1 MYSFSEILL
10 TVYTNYWEEHNNP
23 SVTFFFKIG
32 NYPIL
37 CVKVMHTHFF
47 YYFILKFEI
56 QLLQV
61 HGSAKVATW
70 SGKYKACDTC
80 NRSVIA
86 CANGRQIVFA
96 CMVPCCPV
104 VPLTSVVASTSST
117 RYTEMGWVRGNPSRY
132 HVLFY
137 HHRHH
142 GISQCHVSLFTTD
155 KGIDNRVRLLS
166 TPEAR

>member
-117 RYTEMGWVRGNPSRY
+117 QYTEMGWVQGIRVDSTSFSAITGIMELASAMYHSSLHSRFFLGKPAKLY
-132 HVLFY
+132 
-137 HHRHH
+137 
-142 GISQCHVSLFTTD
+142 
-155 KGIDNRVRLLS
+155 
-166 TPEAR
+166 

>member
-1 MYSFSEILL
+1 MHFSITLSNISIWYPRKSDLVAVNVFIFWNSSHCIYKLL
-10 TVYTNYWEEHNNP
+10 GRTQQPIGHFV
-23 SVTFFFKIG
+23 FFTKIG

-37 CVKVMHTHFF
+37 CIKVVHTPLF

-80 NRSVIA
+80 GRSVIA
-86 CANGRQIVFA
+86 CANGRQMVFA

-117 RYTEMGWVRGNPSRY
+117 RYTEMGWVRGNPSR
-132 HVLFY
+132 
-137 HHRHH
+137 
-142 GISQCHVSLFTTD
+142 
-155 KGIDNRVRLLS
+155 
-166 TPEAR
+166 